1 MRRSSM
7 YPDDFYYSESHEW
20 IKIEGDTATVGITDF
35 AQKQLGDV
43 VYVELPQIGTSL
55 DFHQSFGVVESVK
68 AVSDI
73 YSPLSGEVTAVNEK
87 LNDSP
92 ELVNEDPHNRGWI
105 VRIKIKDEGELQKLM
120 SASDYERLLQTQED

>member
-1 MRRSSM
+1 M
-7 YPDDFYYSESHEW
+7 YSDDFYYAESHEW
-20 IKIEGDTATVGITDF
+20 IKVDGDIGTVGITDF

-43 VYVELPQIGTSL
+43 VYVELPQIGIEL

-73 YSPLSGEVTAVNEK
+73 YAPIAGEVVEINEG

-92 ELVNEDPHNRGWI
+92 ELINEAPHDRGWI
-105 VRIKIKDEGELQKLM
+105 MRIKIKDEAELQKLM
-120 SASDYERLLQTQED
+120 SASDYEKFLEAQED

>member
-1 MRRSSM
+1 M
-7 YPDDFYYSESHEW
+7 YPDDFFFAESHEW
-20 IKIEGDTATVGITDF
+20 IKIDGDVGIVGISDF

-43 VYVELPQIGTSL
+43 VYVELPEIGAAF

-73 YSPLSGEVTAVNEK
+73 YSPVAGEAVEVNSG

-92 ELVNEDPHNRGWI
+92 ELLNEDPHGRGWI
-105 VRIKIKDEGELQKLM
+105 MKIKVKDESELQKLM
-120 SASDYERLLQTQED
+120 SALEYEKFLESQED

>member
-1 MRRSSM
+1 M
-7 YPDDFYYSESHEW
+7 YPDDFFFAESHEW
-20 IKIEGDTATVGITDF
+20 IKVEGDTGTVGITDF

-43 VYVELPQIGTSL
+43 VYVELPEVGAVF

-73 YSPLSGEVTAVNEK
+73 YSPVSGEVVEVNSG

-92 ELVNEDPHNRGWI
+92 EFLNEDPHGKGWI
-105 VRIKIKDEGELQKLM
+105 MKIKVKDETELDKLL
-120 SASDYERLLQTQED
+120 SVSDYEKFLESQED

>member
-1 MRRSSM
+1 M
-7 YPDDFYYSESHEW
+7 YPDDFFFAESHEW
-20 IKIEGDTATVGITDF
+20 IKIEGDTGTVGITDF

-43 VYVELPQIGTSL
+43 VYVELPEVGAVF

-73 YSPLSGEVTAVNEK
+73 YSPVAGEVVKVNSG

-92 ELVNEDPHNRGWI
+92 ELLNEDPHGKGWI
-105 VRIKIKDEGELQKLM
+105 MKIKVKDETELQKLM
-120 SASDYERLLQTQED
+120 SASDYEKFLESQED